1 MMKLRSS
8 KYLLVAAYNIG
19 HYLYC
24 IAERYNFQDW
34 VKKV

>member
-1 MMKLRSS
+1 MKLRSS

-19 HYLYC
+19 HYLYS